1 MHISHY
7 TTIWHIIILF
17 IEEGSDDGML
27 IRVRRERTIKS
38 IIMLRT
44 EQLKEKIPVEDW
56 TISEHKIQ
64 EAICIRNRVIHQATE
79 VVKDVQKF
87 INF

>member
-1 MHISHY
+1 
-7 TTIWHIIILF
+7 
-17 IEEGSDDGML
+17 
-27 IRVRRERTIKS
+27 
-38 IIMLRT
+38 MLRT

-79 VVKDVQKF
+79 VVKDIQKF